1 MGLELTR
8 EGFISEKRVAL
19 RYIVGPGTDQGRI
32 YIRET
37 CRRDMH
43 SLIFLRDICKDYYEK
58 IKILKEIYYEKD
70 VFEQNR
76 KD

>member
-1 MGLELTR
+1 MSYYERIKKVDVGLELTR

-37 CRRDMH
+37 CRRDIQ
-43 SLIFLRDICKDYYEK
+43 SLLFFVREIYMCYYEK
-58 IKILKEIYYEKD
+58 II
-70 VFEQNR
+70 F
-76 KD
+76 